1 MNKMKYVLDKQQ
13 LLDFMKGITN
23 PGLKKKNMLDKIHIP
38 VFNKKITIESYAWM
52 VWGELL
58 KDENVMG
65 TAIDKYEWGN
75 LFKDVTEDTEF
86 VERLFKQI
94 NRKSKCI
101 NYPEFLQYI
110 LLLDDTDLKIFTLCL
125 KEPMIYNPLVDV
137 DFNDSVIIDIKDPN
151 SPINTK
157 PKTSSKKSKPNKP
170 ITKQPTIKPPTTNK
184 PTITSPRAPSPPH
197 KSFDRVDKETNTA
210 SFPDKKPSCE
220 DFCNRLTLLWLDMK
234 LMFITTK
241 NKIINS
247 LYGLR

>member
-1 MNKMKYVLDKQQ
+1 MNKMEYELDKQQ
-13 LLDFMKGITN
+13 LLDFLKGITN
-23 PGLKKKNMLDKIHIP
+23 PGLKKKNMLAKIHIP
-38 VFNKKITIESYAWM
+38 VFNKKITIESYVWM

-75 LFKDVTEDTEF
+75 LFKAVTEDTEF

-125 KEPMIYNPLVDV
+125 KEPTISNPLVDV
-137 DFNDSVIIDIKDPN
+137 DLNDSVIIDIKDPN

-157 PKTSSKKSKPNKP
+157 PNPSSKKSKSKKP
-170 ITKQPTIKPPTTNK
+170 ITKQPTTNK
-184 PTITSPRAPSPPH
+184 PTPKEPTLPFTPPSPPH
-197 KSFDRVDKETNTA
+197 KSFDRADKETNTP
-210 SFPDKKPSCE
+210 SFPDKKPLCE
-220 DFCNRLTLLWLDMK
+220 DFCNRLTLLWLDVK
-234 LMFITTK
+234 LIFITTK